1 MIQFQCDYEE
11 GACPQILERLMAT
24 NLEQTVGYSE
34 DEYCKQAREKIK
46 KACDAPEA
54 DVHFLVGGTQTNYVV
69 IRSILR
75 PYQGVISA
83 VTGHIN
89 VHETGAVEATGHKV
103 LALPS
108 KDGKITA
115 SQMLERFL
123 FEGAIQWS
131 KIEKLS
137 GGEKRRLY
145 LLRILMSAPNVLILD
160 EPTNDLD
167 IQTLTILENYLDGFD
182 GIIIVVSHDRY
193 FLDRTVRRIFAF
205 EGEGA
210 IRQYE
215 GGYSDYL
222 IRKELEGL
230 PDMTVKSM
238 GVGSAVQ
245 TEKSGSENSAEDSR
259 VTWKKA

>member
-1 MIQFQCDYEE
+1 MRGIEEMIQFQCDYEE
-11 GACPQILERLMAT
+11 GACPQILERLVET

-115 SQMLERFL
+115 SQVRAYYDAHWNASNEDNLPPVPGLGHHFRRTVHP
-123 FEGAIQWS
+123 EG
-131 KIEKLS
+131 
-137 GGEKRRLY
+137 KRR
-145 LLRILMSAPNVLILD
+145 
-160 EPTNDLD
+160 
-167 IQTLTILENYLDGFD
+167 QKG
-182 GIIIVVSHDRY
+182 G
-193 FLDRTVRRIFAF
+193 VRRTGRIVPGDPKGFPGETGGSRAAGSGQLCS
-205 EGEGA
+205 EGYA
-210 IRQYE
+210 PYRLTK
-215 GGYSDYL
+215 GG
-222 IRKELEGL
+222 
-230 PDMTVKSM
+230 
-238 GVGSAVQ
+238 
-245 TEKSGSENSAEDSR
+245 
-259 VTWKKA
+259 

>member
-1 MIQFQCDYEE
+1 MRGIEEMIQFQCDYEE

-108 KDGKITA
+108 IMSTSYSRAWSTFPIRRKMEQFTA
-115 SQMLERFL
+115 SL
-123 FEGAIQWS
+123 
-131 KIEKLS
+131 
-137 GGEKRRLY
+137 
-145 LLRILMSAPNVLILD
+145 
-160 EPTNDLD
+160 
-167 IQTLTILENYLDGFD
+167 NYRNFTQPVKNLAC
-182 GIIIVVSHDRY
+182 H
-193 FLDRTVRRIFAF
+193 
-205 EGEGA
+205 
-210 IRQYE
+210 
-215 GGYSDYL
+215 YSWT
-222 IRKELEGL
+222 EQEW
-230 PDMTVKSM
+230 DM
-238 GVGSAVQ
+238 
-245 TEKSGSENSAEDSR
+245 D
-259 VTWKKA
+259 

>member
-1 MIQFQCDYEE
+1 ME
-11 GACPQILERLMAT
+11 T

-115 SQMLERFL
+115 SQVRAYYDAHWNDADHEHIVQPGMVYISHPTENGTIYSKSELQELYATCKELGLPL
-123 FEGAIQWS
+123 FMDGARM
-131 KIEKLS
+131 
-137 GGEKRRLY
+137 GYG
-145 LLRILMSAPNVLILD
+145 LMSEKIRHDTGRYCSKYRCILYWG
-160 EPTNDLD
+160 E
-167 IQTLTILENYLDGFD
+167 
-182 GIIIVVSHDRY
+182 
-193 FLDRTVRRIFAF
+193 RR
-205 EGEGA
+205 
-210 IRQYE
+210 
-215 GGYSDYL
+215 
-222 IRKELEGL
+222 
-230 PDMTVKSM
+230 
-238 GVGSAVQ
+238 
-245 TEKSGSENSAEDSR
+245 
-259 VTWKKA
+259 

>member
-11 GACPQILERLMAT
+11 GACPQILERLVET
-24 NLEQTVGYSE
+24 NLEQTIGYSE

-115 SQMLERFL
+115 SQVRAYYDAHWNDADHEHIVQPGMVYISHPTENGTIYSKSELQELYATCKELGLPL
-123 FEGAIQWS
+123 FMDGARM
-131 KIEKLS
+131 
-137 GGEKRRLY
+137 GYG
-145 LLRILMSAPNVLILD
+145 LMS
-160 EPTNDLD
+160 EK
-167 IQTLTILENYLDGFD
+167 
-182 GIIIVVSHDRY
+182 S
-193 FLDRTVRRIFAF
+193 
-205 EGEGA
+205 
-210 IRQYE
+210 
-215 GGYSDYL
+215 
-222 IRKELEGL
+222 
-230 PDMTVKSM
+230 DMTLADIAANTDVFYIGGTK
-238 GVGSAVQ
+238 V
-245 TEKSGSENSAEDSR
+245 
-259 VTWKKA
+259 

>member
-103 LALPS
+103 LVLPS

-115 SQMLERFL
+115 SQVRAYYDVHWNDADHEHIVQPGMVYISHPTENGTIYSKSELQKLYATCKELGLPL
-123 FEGAIQWS
+123 FMDGARM
-131 KIEKLS
+131 
-137 GGEKRRLY
+137 GYG
-145 LLRILMSAPNVLILD
+145 LMS
-160 EPTNDLD
+160 EK
-167 IQTLTILENYLDGFD
+167 
-182 GIIIVVSHDRY
+182 S
-193 FLDRTVRRIFAF
+193 
-205 EGEGA
+205 
-210 IRQYE
+210 
-215 GGYSDYL
+215 
-222 IRKELEGL
+222 
-230 PDMTVKSM
+230 DMTLADIAANTDVFYI
-238 GVGSAVQ
+238 G
-245 TEKSGSENSAEDSR
+245 ER
-259 VTWKKA
+259 R